1 MYGRNIRVESYR
13 LQERKGT
20 HQQPRSNLQKKD
32 SWWNP
37 KNSGKWKKKQNK
49 KKTNRDTWEWTQ
61 REPNNFTVVIQSTE
75 EDPNPKDV

>member
-37 KNSGKWKKKQNK
+37 KNSGKWKKKQIETLENEHK
-49 KKTNRDTWEWTQ
+49 ENQ
-61 REPNNFTVVIQSTE
+61 IILLL
-75 EDPNPKDV
+75 